1 LLLKDTKTNNDT
13 QLLPAQY
20 KYEERKK
27 TTQKQTHTHTHTH
40 KERKKTNKQTNK
52 RKKENKQ
59 TNKQKKERK
68 KDEYPNVVLVGI
80 KCQRSSSNKFAS
92 GLMREMGTKQTD
104 GFW

>member
-27 TTQKQTHTHTHTH
+27 ERKKENDPKTHTHT
-40 KERKKTNKQTNK
+40 
-52 RKKENKQ
+52 KKENKQ

-68 KDEYPNVVLVGI
+68 TNT
-80 KCQRSSSNKFAS
+80 
-92 GLMREMGTKQTD
+92 LMRCWWASSVNEAPVISLPVI
-104 GFW
+104 